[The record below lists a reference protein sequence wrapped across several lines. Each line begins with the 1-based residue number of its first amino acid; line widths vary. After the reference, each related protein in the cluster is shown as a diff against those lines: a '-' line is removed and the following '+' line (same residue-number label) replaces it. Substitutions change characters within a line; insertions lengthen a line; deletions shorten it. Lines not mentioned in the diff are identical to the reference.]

1 MTCKTLFS
9 LASTLVLAGTFAC
22 ADAPTSSPL
31 FDADAELAAL
41 KDRTET
47 LRSEAVEVGVA
58 DPAVQAK
65 LAELVAD
72 IQEWR
77 ARTGRDDV
85 SVESP
90 QPSDLRTQTSFL
102 VRGGGGSGCTAACPA
117 VTREGNRYC
126 FLQDASCSSGEE
138 LDMTIC
144 VYTCIT
150 FGAKAGLPSTGSTTN
165 GGVAK

>member
-9 LASTLVLAGTFAC
+9 LASTLVLAGTVAC

-47 LRSEAVEVGVA
+47 LRSEATAVGA
-58 DPAVQAK
+58 SNPEVQAK

-77 ARTGRDDV
+77 ARTGRNDV
-85 SVESP
+85 AVESSH
-90 QPSDLRTQTSFL
+90 PSEVQTETSFL

-117 VTREGNRYC
+117 VTREGNKYC
-126 FLQDASCSSGEE
+126 FLESAGCTKG
-138 LDMTIC
+138 MTIC

-150 FGAKAGLPSTGSTTN
+150 FGARAGLLATGGTTN
-165 GGVAK
+165 GGVAP

>member
-1 MTCKTLFS
+1 MTGKTLFS
-9 LASTLVLAGTFAC
+9 LASTLLLAGTFAC
-22 ADAPTSSPL
+22 SDAPTSASA

-47 LRSEAVEVGVA
+47 LRSEAAAVGA
-58 DPAVQAK
+58 SNPEVQAK

-77 ARTGRDDV
+77 ARTGRNDV
-85 SVESP
+85 AVQSS
-90 QPSDLRTQTSFL
+90 QPSDVQTQTSFL

-117 VTREGNRYC
+117 VTREGSKYC
-126 FLQDASCSSGEE
+126 FLESASCTKG
-138 LDMTIC
+138 MTVC

-150 FGAKAGLPSTGSTTN
+150 FGAMAGLPATGGTTD
-165 GGVAK
+165 GGVAP

>member
-9 LASTLVLAGTFAC
+9 LVSTLVLAGTFAC
-22 ADAPTSSPL
+22 ADAPTSTPL

-85 SVESP
+85 AVQSS
-90 QPSDLRTQTSFL
+90 QPSDLQTQTSFL
-102 VRGGGGSGCTAACPA
+102 VRGGGGTGCTAACPA
-117 VTREGNRYC
+117 VTREGSKYC
-126 FLQDASCSSGEE
+126 FLESASCTKG
-138 LDMTIC
+138 MTVC

-150 FGAKAGLPSTGSTTN
+150 FGAMASLPATGSTTN
-165 GGVAK
+165 GGVAN